1 MPSIYETP
9 IVARGIDRAYGD
21 RRILTGVDI
30 TVPPGAR
37 TGLIGENGVG
47 KSTLLRILA
56 GVEAPDAGTVER
68 PRRTGILWQEA
79 PVDERATIR
88 ELIDEYTA
96 ELRAIEREFEDAAA
110 ALDDTPATQ
119 RRYERALEAAE
130 RAEVWTLERR
140 REEVLDGLGVG
151 FETRRPSGG
160 APQPA
165 TVGELSGGQ
174 RSRVALAG
182 LLLSRPDALLLD
194 EPTNHFD
201 DAAVEYL
208 VTQLKGWR
216 GPVLFASHDRAFLD
230 EVATE
235 LVDLDPDRS
244 HGAGKQ
250 SATRFGGTFSDY
262 LDEKRRERE
271 RWEQQHHAE
280 QQELARLTQVASTTA
295 RDVAAGRGPTDN
307 DKFIHAFKGAR
318 VQSAVARRVKDAE
331 RRRSDLEATAVRKPP
346 PVLRFA
352 GIPTGASALSDGP
365 LVELRDVDIPGRLKL
380 DRLTIASDDRLLVT
394 GPNGAGK
401 STLLAVL
408 AGELGTATRRK
419 GLRVGML
426 RQDVRFPDAD
436 ETPRA
441 IYRRSVGE
449 RRAEMTPLGELGL
462 VPPAQIDRPV
472 GSLSVGQ
479 QRRLA
484 LAVVIAN
491 PPHLFLLDEPSNHL
505 SLALAVEL
513 EEALRSYP
521 GAVVVASHDRWLRR
535 RWAGRTFHLSAG
547 SATMGR
553 LPEGGE

>member
-1 MPSIYETP
+1 MPTSIPP

-30 TVPPGAR
+30 TVPPHAR

-68 PRRTGILWQEA
+68 PWRTGILWQEA

-88 ELIDEYTA
+88 ELLDGYTA
-96 ELRAIEREFEDAAA
+96 GLRAIEREFQAAA
-110 ALDDTPATQ
+110 DALDDSPASKT
-119 RRYERALEAAE
+119 RYERALEEAE
-130 RAEVWTLERR
+130 RAEVWTLDQR
-140 REEVLDGLGVG
+140 REEILEALGVS
-151 FETRRPSGG
+151 TRAFGATRP
-160 APQPA
+160 PRI
-165 TVGELSGGQ
+165 GEISGGQ

-194 EPTNHFD
+194 EPTNHLD
-201 DAAVEYL
+201 DQAVAYL
-208 VTQLKGWR
+208 ETQLKGWR

-244 HGAGKQ
+244 HGAGKR
-250 SATRFGGTFSDY
+250 SAIRYGGTFSDY

-271 RWEQQHHAE
+271 RWEQQHRAE
-280 QQELARLTQVASTTA
+280 QDELARLSTIASTTA
-295 RDVAAGRGPTDN
+295 REIAPGRGPTDN
-307 DKFIHAFKGAR
+307 DKFIHAFKGSR
-318 VQSAVARRVKDAE
+318 VQSAVARRVKDAD
-331 RRRSDLEATAVRKPP
+331 RRRSVLESTAVRKPR
-346 PVLRFA
+346 PVLSFA
-352 GIPTGASALSDGP
+352 GIPTGTSALSDGP
-365 LVELRDVDIPGRLKL
+365 LLQLQDVDIPGRLCL
-380 DRLTIASDDRLLVT
+380 ERLTIAADDRLLIT

-401 STLLAVL
+401 STLLALL
-408 AGELGTATRRK
+408 AGELTVPAAKTARK
-419 GLRVGML
+419 GLRIGML

-436 ETPRA
+436 QTPRQ
-441 IYRRSVGE
+441 IYRAAVGE
-449 RRAEMTPLGELGL
+449 KRSELTPLGELGL

-472 GSLSVGQ
+472 GTLSVGQ

-513 EEALRSYP
+513 EAALQSYP

-535 RWAGRTFHLSAG
+535 RWKGRVLRVG
-547 SATMGR
+547 
-553 LPEGGE
+553 

>member
-1 MPSIYETP
+1 MPTSIPP

-21 RRILTGVDI
+21 RRVLTGFDI
-30 TVPPGAR
+30 TVPPQAR

-88 ELIDEYTA
+88 ELLDGYTA
-96 ELRAIEREFEDAAA
+96 ELRAIEREFQDAAD
-110 ALDDTPATQ
+110 ALDDSPASKT
-119 RRYERALEAAE
+119 RYERALEEVE
-130 RAEVWTLERR
+130 RAEVWTLDQRR
-140 REEVLDGLGVG
+140 DEVLEALGLSGVVSTRADG
-151 FETRRPSGG
+151 
-160 APQPA
+160 AAQPA
-165 TVGELSGGQ
+165 GLDRPLSTLSGGQ
-174 RSRVALAG
+174 RGRIALAG

-194 EPTNHFD
+194 EPTNHLD
-201 DAAVEYL
+201 DQAVAYL
-208 VTQLKGWR
+208 ETQLKGWR

-244 HGAGKQ
+244 HGVGKH
-250 SATRFGGTFSDY
+250 SATRYGGTFSDY

-271 RWEQQHHAE
+271 RWEQQHRAE
-280 QQELARLTQVASTTA
+280 QDELARLSAVASTTA

-307 DKFIHAFKGAR
+307 DKFIHAFKGSR

-331 RRRSDLEATAVRKPP
+331 RRRSVLEESAVRKPP
-346 PVLRFA
+346 PVLSFA
-352 GIPTGASALSDGP
+352 GIPSGASALSDGA
-365 LVELRDVDIPGRLKL
+365 LIDATSLRVEGRLVL
-380 DRLTIASDDRLLVT
+380 ERLTITSDDRLLIT
-394 GPNGAGK
+394 GANGAGK
-401 STLLAVL
+401 TTLLSVL
-408 AGELGTATRRK
+408 AGELAPTTGTVTRRR
-419 GLRVGML
+419 GLRVGLL
-426 RQDVRFPDAD
+426 RQDVRFEAAE
-436 ETPRA
+436 ETPRE
-441 IYRRSVGE
+441 IYRRTVGE
-449 RRAEMTPLGELGL
+449 RRAEVTPLRELGL

-484 LAVVIAN
+484 LAAVIAN

-505 SLALAVEL
+505 SLSLAVEL
-513 EEALRSYP
+513 EEALQSYP

-535 RWAGRTFHLSAG
+535 RWVGRVL
-547 SATMGR
+547 R
-553 LPEGGE
+553 LGV

>member
-1 MPSIYETP
+1 MPTSIP
-9 IVARGIDRAYGD
+9 PLVARGIDRAYGD

-30 TVPPGAR
+30 TVPPHAR

-79 PVDERATIR
+79 PVNERATIR
-88 ELIDEYTA
+88 ELLDGYTA
-96 ELRAIEREFEDAAA
+96 ELRAIEREFQDAAD
-110 ALDDTPATQ
+110 ALDDSPASKS
-119 RRYERALEAAE
+119 RYERALEEAE
-130 RAEVWTLERR
+130 RAEVWTLDAR
-140 REEVLDGLGVG
+140 REEILDGLGVSIRA
-151 FETRRPSGG
+151 FG
-160 APQPA
+160 ATQPA
-165 TVGELSGGQ
+165 TISRLSGGQ

-194 EPTNHFD
+194 EPTNHLD
-201 DAAVEYL
+201 DQAVAYL
-208 VTQLKGWR
+208 ETQLKGWR

-244 HGAGKQ
+244 RT
-250 SATRFGGTFSDY
+250 ATRYGGTFSDY

-271 RWEQQHHAE
+271 RWEQQHRAE
-280 QQELARLTQVASTTA
+280 QDELARLSVVVNTTE

-307 DKFIHAFKGAR
+307 DKFVHAFKGSR
-318 VQSAVARRVKDAE
+318 VQSAVSRRVKDAD
-331 RRRSDLEATAVRKPP
+331 RRRSLLESTAVRKPP

-352 GIPTGASALSDGP
+352 GIPSGASALSDGP
-365 LVELRDVDIPGRLKL
+365 LIDATSVRVDGRLTL
-380 DRLTIASDDRLLVT
+380 ERLTIAADDRLLIT
-394 GPNGAGK
+394 GANGAGK
-401 STLLAVL
+401 STLLSVL
-408 AGELGTATRRK
+408 AGELSPTSGTVNRRR
-419 GLRVGML
+419 GLRVGLL
-426 RQDVRFPDAD
+426 RQDVRFADAE
-436 ETPRA
+436 ETPRE

-449 RRAEMTPLGELGL
+449 RRAEITSLGELGL

-513 EEALRSYP
+513 EEALQSYP

-535 RWAGRTFHLSAG
+535 RWTGRAV
-547 SATMGR
+547 R
-553 LPEGGE
+553 LGAKPR